1 MIVKRAN
8 IGYPTR
14 KLQLS
19 QALFHD
25 EGNHRRDVKQEVEV
39 LAGSFAAFPAEC
51 RSKKWFKGNG
61 SDDDDELD
69 DGTGLV
75 SLATGVAGGER
86 RDRERRGEREAGP
99 GTGARE
105 RDGMCTQWL
114 ESRKRM
120 WRAHSSTA
128 TTKRGEDGSEE
139 GKIWEEDEWE
149 AGNT

>member
-1 MIVKRAN
+1 MPVPSCYALWSEAIRSKHPVAQARYTVSLPNAETKLVDIIVKHDN
-8 IGYPTR
+8 IGYPAR

-19 QALFHD
+19 QALFYD
-25 EGNHRRDVKQEVEV
+25 EGNRRRDVKQEVEV

-69 DGTGLV
+69 
-75 SLATGVAGGER
+75 E
-86 RDRERRGEREAGP
+86 E
-99 GTGARE
+99 GA
-105 RDGMCTQWL
+105 
-114 ESRKRM
+114 
-120 WRAHSSTA
+120 
-128 TTKRGEDGSEE
+128 DGSEE